1 MKIYHK
7 FLLYQNK
14 LLKPYVRILLGLVEA
29 LTYLASLLLIVGVV
43 YEHGFSLSVDEVANL
58 QTLYKTVWIIFLIDV
73 TLHISLEYR
82 NTKKQYRRLAWILSG
97 LLYLTLV
104 PVIFHRP
111 EEEGAILQIW
121 EFLHGK
127 FYHLLLLL
135 VLSFLNLSNGLVRLL
150 GRRTNPSLILA
161 VSFMAIILIGA
172 GLLMLP
178 RCTVN
183 GITWVDSLFTAT
195 SAVCVTGLVPVDV
208 STTFTTS
215 GLVVIILLIQ
225 IGGLG
230 VMTLTSFFAMFF
242 MGNTSLYNQL
252 VVRDMVSSNSLNS
265 LLSTLVYILAFTLV
279 IEGIGMLAIWG
290 DIHGTMG
297 MDLQEE
303 LAFSA
308 FHAISAFCNAGFSTL
323 PGNLGNPL
331 VMTGHNPFFIY
342 ISLLIILGGIG
353 FPILVNFKD
362 IILYHLRRLWHF
374 LRTWHWDGK
383 RFYHLYNLNTKIV
396 LIVTFLLLVL
406 GTVGIA
412 VFEWN
417 AAFAGMSVADKW
429 TQAFFNATCP
439 RTAGFTSV
447 DLAGLGVQT
456 LLIYLFLM
464 WVGGGSQSTAGG
476 IKVNA
481 FAVVVLN
488 LVAVLR
494 GTERVEVFGREL
506 SHDSIRRSN
515 ATVVM
520 SFGVLLLFVFIIS
533 MLEPGTSL
541 LAITFECVSALSTV
555 GSSLNLT
562 PRLGDDSKL
571 LVALLMFVGRVG
583 LITLMLGI
591 IKQKKHTKYQ
601 YPSGQIIIN

>member
-43 YEHGFSLSVDEVANL
+43 YEHGFPLSIDEVANF

-242 MGNTSLYNQL
+242 MGNTSIYNQL
-252 VVRDMVSSNSLNS
+252 VVRDMVSSNSLGS
-265 LLSTLVYILAFTLV
+265 LLSTLLYILGFTLV
-279 IEGIGMLAIWG
+279 IEGIGMVSIWFS
-290 DIHGTMG
+290 IHGTLG
-297 MDLQEE
+297 MTLEGE
-303 LAFSA
+303 LGFAA
-308 FHAISAFCNAGFSTL
+308 FHSISAFCNAGFDILGTADNAFPSLTGYS
-323 PGNLGNPL
+323 GNILIH
-331 VMTGHNPFFIY
+331 VVIM
-342 ISLLIILGGIG
+342 LLIITGGIG
-353 FPILVNFKD
+353 FLTWDDIYRNKMNFKRYRMQSK
-362 IILYHLRRLWHF
+362 IILM
-374 LRTWHWDGK
+374 T
-383 RFYHLYNLNTKIV
+383 TV
-396 LIVTFLLLVL
+396 CLIIFP
-406 GTVGIA
+406 A
-412 VFEWN
+412 VFFFACDLKNLPAGERLL
-417 AAFAGMSVADKW
+417 AAMFQSV
-429 TQAFFNATCP
+429 TT
-439 RTAGFTSV
+439 RTAGFNTIDISEMSEASKAV
-447 DLAGLGVQT
+447 MI
-456 LLIYLFLM
+456 LLMLI
-464 WVGGGSQSTAGG
+464 GGSPGSTAGG
-476 IKVNA
+476 MKTTTFTVLILNAIATFRSQENAGAFGRRLEYHVIKNA
-481 FAVVVLN
+481 ATIAMLYFTLFFCGGVAISVYEGLPPLDCLYEAASAVGTVGLTLGVTPGHHDFSQVVL
-488 LVAVLR
+488 
-494 GTERVEVFGREL
+494 
-506 SHDSIRRSN
+506 
-515 ATVVM
+515 
-520 SFGVLLLFVFIIS
+520 II
-533 MLEPGTSL
+533 
-541 LAITFECVSALSTV
+541 
-555 GSSLNLT
+555 
-562 PRLGDDSKL
+562 
-571 LVALLMFVGRVG
+571 LMYLGRVG
-583 LITLMLGI
+583 GLTLI
-591 IKQKKHTKYQ
+591 YAVF
-601 YPSGQIIIN
+601 SGRNKGNAKLPLEKITVG